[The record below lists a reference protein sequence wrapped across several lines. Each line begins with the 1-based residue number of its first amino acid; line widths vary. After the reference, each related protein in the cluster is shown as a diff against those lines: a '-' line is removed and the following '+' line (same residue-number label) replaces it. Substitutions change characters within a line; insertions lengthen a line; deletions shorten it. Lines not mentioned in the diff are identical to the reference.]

1 MIHYDIDVVI
11 FELGYEYPYSSNGS
25 TIEYDYSPYFCCWVF
40 KDTQLICWFLRFSDK
55 ITLEKYL
62 SYMSHHLFS
71 PQGIFEM
78 MTLDILLFFRREVHR
93 RTISYHGS
101 IESPT
106 IIYKDNWA
114 CVVQMETCHIRS
126 NINKHIAPKLFYPH
140 ELQKN
145 RDINILQTKSCDN
158 LVDLFTK
165 SLPYSMF
172 QKCVEGIG
180 MRRLKC
186 LQGSGEVILRD
197 I

>member
-1 MIHYDIDVVI
+1 MIHYDIAVVI

-25 TIEYDYSPYFCCWVF
+25 TIEYD
-40 KDTQLICWFLRFSDK
+40 FSDFLTK
-55 ITLEKYL
+55 LLWRNISL
-62 SYMSHHLFS
+62 SYMSHHFFS
-71 PQGIFEM
+71 PQGFFEI
-78 MTLDILLFFRREVHR
+78 MTLDILLFFRWEVHR

-126 NINKHIAPKLFYPH
+126 NISKHIAPKLFYPH
-140 ELQKN
+140 ELEEN
-145 RDINILQTKSCDN
+145 GDINILQTKSCDN
-158 LVDLFTK
+158 LADLFTK
-165 SLPYSMF
+165 SLPYLMF

-186 LQGSGEVILRD
+186 LQGSE
-197 I
+197 